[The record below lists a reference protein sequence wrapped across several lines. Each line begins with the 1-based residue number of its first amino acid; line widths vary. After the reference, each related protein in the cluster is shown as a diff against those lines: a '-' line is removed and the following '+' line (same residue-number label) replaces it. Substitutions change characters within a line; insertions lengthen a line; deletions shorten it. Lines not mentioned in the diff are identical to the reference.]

1 MNLEE
6 RKGRFEMLQP
16 WDKLHVLDG
25 ETMDLL
31 AREFV
36 NTEQDR
42 PLVIFYSGW
51 QVWKKNP
58 IKGLAEETLRPGV
71 VLSVDLYKRRK
82 AAEPDESIIQDVKT
96 MPHPVVEV
104 VGPAS
109 DENFRLMVALA
120 RETGKKVYAYCI
132 MKSGLERD
140 TRGQVVYR
148 DSTIEPF
155 GVWQEQ
161 INFVIADGEMGLYR
175 QDRQLY
181 LAYHQVDILHFL
193 QAILTPSSE
202 EPFNEVMELI
212 NDPKCLAEAYRKA
225 IDRAASRK
233 EFLKFF
239 RLMNLDDEVNLVK
252 DGTKWTFSLPVN
264 PVYFRQHRLSEHFKQ
279 VKLSMAIVVVEQ

>member
-1 MNLEE
+1 MEE

-16 WDKLHVLDG
+16 WDKLHVL
-25 ETMDLL
+25 ESEAMELL

-36 NTEQDR
+36 DEEQDR
-42 PLVIFYSGW
+42 PLVIFYNDW

-58 IKGLAEETLRPGV
+58 IKYLAEKALRPGV
-71 VLSVDLYKRRK
+71 VLNLDLYKRRK
-82 AAEPDESIIQDVKT
+82 AAEPEEKIIQDVKA

-120 RETGKKVYAYCI
+120 RETGKKVFAYCI

-140 TRGQVVYR
+140 NWGHVVYR

-155 GVWQEQ
+155 GAWHEQ

-181 LAYHQVDILHFL
+181 LAYHQVDILHYL
-193 QAILTPSSE
+193 KAILTPRNE

-212 NDPKCLAEAYRKA
+212 SDPKCLATAYRKA
-225 IDRAASRK
+225 IEHAANRK
-233 EFLKFF
+233 DFLKLF
-239 RLMNLDDEVNLVK
+239 RLMYLDDEVNIKK

-264 PVYFRQHRLSEHFKQ
+264 PVYFRQHRLSEHFNK
-279 VKLSMAIVVVEQ
+279 VELSTAIIVVNM